1 MVRPDHIYYNLTSRL
16 VPIHKP
22 PVSMALSFLDK
33 FKGGGKEKTPGEGFK
48 PDPRKARRFFDH
60 AETTANASNYDYS
73 VDLSISGLQY
83 DPGNM
88 NQHEA
93 LYEVAK
99 RRKVSGGKPAGI
111 GARMKKLGSSPID
124 KMLHA
129 EKMWALNPLDEGLA
143 GDTFKAAVDAF
154 EEVEED
160 LGLGEVAFWIGEI
173 WLPMISQQ
181 KKPSAKK
188 YMTAKDLFVR
198 LDRYDKAV
206 EACRKAAALS
216 PNDSKLMSE
225 LKDLQAEQMMSEKK
239 YGSGGE
245 GDFRENLKDSDAQ
258 AAIQQEIQISK
269 TGSDADDIIA
279 RRRAEYE
286 EDPQDLNRVQKLVDA
301 LVQRESAES
310 EREAIELLK
319 KAWEETGQ
327 YRHRVRMGD
336 IQMKQ
341 FNRVLR
347 QIKAKIDK
355 TPGDKDLIGKY
366 EAGRAK
372 QLAFELQE
380 FTDRCKNYPTDMGL
394 RYELGRRL
402 YLSAKF
408 DDAIGAFQQA
418 KADPKRRAM
427 SHEFLGRCYIHK
439 EYLDEA
445 VDTLAQG
452 IEAHKI
458 PDDRLAMELRYL
470 KMDAHIKLANKN
482 RDMENAKEAQ
492 QIASNIFQADINYRD
507 IRQRMEEVK
516 ALLEDLK
523 SEND

>member
-1 MVRPDHIYYNLTSRL
+1 MT
-16 VPIHKP
+16 
-22 PVSMALSFLDK
+22 LSFLDK
-33 FKGGGKEKTPGEGFK
+33 FKGKGKDKGPDGTGGGGGGSDDGFK
-48 PDPRKARRFFDH
+48 RDPRKARRFFEH

-73 VDLSISGLQY
+73 VDCFISGLRN

-88 NQHEA
+88 DQHEA

-99 RRKVSGGKPAGI
+99 RRKVSGGKPAGMS
-111 GARMKKLGSSPID
+111 ARLKRLGPSPID
-124 KMLHA
+124 KMLQA
-129 EKMWALNPLDEGLA
+129 EKLWALNPLDEGLA

-154 EEVEED
+154 EQTED
-160 LGLGEVAFWIGEI
+160 DLNLGDVAFWVGEI
-173 WLPMISQQ
+173 WMPMISQ
-181 KKPSAKK
+181 KKAIAKK
-188 YMTAKDLFVR
+188 YILAKDLFVR

-206 EACRKAAALS
+206 EACRKAAAMN
-216 PNDSKLMSE
+216 PNDSKLMTE
-225 LKDLQAEQMMSEKK
+225 LKDLQAEQMISEKHYSTDGK
-239 YGSGGE
+239 EDG
-245 GDFRENLKDSDAQ
+245 FRKNIKNSDEQ
-258 AAIQQEIQISK
+258 AAIQQENQIRKS
-269 TGSDADDIIA
+269 GSDADDIIT

-286 EDPQDLNRVQKLVDA
+286 EDPQDATRLQKLVDA

-310 EREAIELLK
+310 EKEAIELLK
-319 KAWEETGQ
+319 KAWEESGQ

-347 QIKAKIDK
+347 QVKAKIDK
-355 TPGDKDLIGKY
+355 APGDQELVQKFQAVK
-366 EAGRAK
+366 AK
-372 QLAFELQE
+372 QLQFELQE
-380 FTDRCKNYPTDMGL
+380 YTDRCKNYPTDMGL

-402 YLSAKF
+402 YLSGKH

-427 SHEFLGRCYIHK
+427 SHEFLGRCYILK

-445 VDTLAQG
+445 VDTLEQG

-470 KMDAHIKLANKN
+470 KMIAHLKLAGKN
-482 RDMENAKEAQ
+482 GDMDHAKEAQ

-507 IRQRMEEVK
+507 IRERMDEIKKLVDELKNK
-516 ALLEDLK
+516 AD
-523 SEND
+523 